1 MKVYSTKE
9 TTQCERL
16 MGQNKSKQTREKGG
30 MSCGLANFNARG
42 VSTYLEKASRA
53 WSNTQPPP
61 PVPNGT
67 NTNMYE
73 IDSKSH
79 FLMCENT
86 THRLFLGSTSR
97 KGLVSFT
104 VLGISSPPM

>member
-1 MKVYSTKE
+1 
-9 TTQCERL
+9 
-16 MGQNKSKQTREKGG
+16 
-30 MSCGLANFNARG
+30 MSCGLANLNARG
-42 VSTYLEKASRA
+42 VSAYLEKAPTA
-53 WSNTQPPP
+53 WSNTQA

-86 THRLFLGSTSR
+86 TYRLFLMSTSR

-104 VLGISSPPM
+104 VLGIRSPPM